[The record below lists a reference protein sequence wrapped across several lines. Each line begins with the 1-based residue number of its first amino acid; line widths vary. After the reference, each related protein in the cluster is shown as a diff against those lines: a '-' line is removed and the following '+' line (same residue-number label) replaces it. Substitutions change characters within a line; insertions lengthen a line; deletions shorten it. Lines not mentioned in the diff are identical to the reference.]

1 MLGLPESC
9 RDANAMAAPDHTNE
23 RRGPL
28 AGIKVVEFAGIGP
41 GPMCGMLLADL
52 GAAVLRIDRTAPSG
66 LGIERPARFDLL
78 QRGKRAIAIDLKRP
92 AGLALAR
99 AVLARADASIEGFR
113 PGTMERIGLGPEESL
128 AANPRLVYG
137 RVTGFGQDGP
147 LASAAGHDLNYIALA
162 GALHAIGRAGA
173 PPTPPLNLL
182 GDYAGGALLL
192 AFGIVCAL
200 LSARQS
206 GRGQVVDAAMIDGAA
221 ALMTPFFGLF
231 AAGLHDGPRGTN
243 LLDSGAPFYD
253 VYRCADGE
261 YVAIA
266 AIEAKFRSVLVAR
279 LASAGVATEGLVG
292 FDDRARWPELR
303 RRLGE
308 IFAERPRADW
318 CALLEGSDACFAP
331 VLAPAEAAA
340 HPHHVA
346 RATFVHI
353 DGIEQPAPVPRFS
366 ATPPALPNGPRPD
379 DDGRDLALA
388 WGVSGADVD
397 AALGPADAAHARRRG
412 PPGVKAVRK

>member
-1 MLGLPESC
+1 MIYDE
-9 RDANAMAAPDHTNE
+9 AATLIEEHH
-23 RRGPL
+23 L
-28 AGIKVVEFAGIGP
+28 AGRDVVIVSTSGAEVVEPIGE
-41 GPMCGMLLADL
+41 LL
-52 GAAVLRIDRTAPSG
+52 GADQVIATRMVVGEDGRYSG
-66 LGIERPARFDLL
+66 EIE
-78 QRGKRAIAIDLKRP
+78 
-92 AGLALAR
+92 
-99 AVLARADASIEGFR
+99 
-113 PGTMERIGLGPEESL
+113 
-128 AANPRLVYG
+128 Y
-137 RVTGFGQDGP
+137 
-147 LASAAGHDLNYIALA
+147 
-162 GALHAIGRAGA
+162 
-173 PPTPPLNLL
+173 
-182 GDYAGGALLL
+182 YAYAETK
-192 AFGIVCAL
+192 AEA
-200 LSARQS
+200 
-206 GRGQVVDAAMIDGAA
+206 
-221 ALMTPFFGLF
+221 TPFFGLF

-253 VYRCADGE
+253 VYRCADGG
-261 YVAIA
+261 YVSIA
-266 AIEAKFRSVLVAR
+266 AIEAKFRSVLVER

-346 RATFVHI
+346 RATFVRI
-353 DGIEQPAPVPRFS
+353 DGIAQPAPVPRFS

-379 DDGRDLALA
+379 DDGRELALA

-412 PPGVKAVRK
+412 PPGMKAVRT